1 MRNNHVDPALNGA
14 HSRNQSADSGLSG
27 SSFTRTPD
35 DLLNT
40 VELMDTGDSGA
51 GQPMAFLE
59 AGPGVCMATDG
70 EELMPSIQEALS
82 SDLLS
87 DMDTVLWL

>member
-1 MRNNHVDPALNGA
+1 M
-14 HSRNQSADSGLSG
+14 HSISGVTSW
-27 SSFTRTPD
+27 SSSNIHNI
-35 DLLNT
+35 LMT
-40 VELMDTGDSGA
+40 VLCAVIGDSGA